1 MNDEERGLM
10 ARLRRR
16 LCGERASV
24 MLEFAFVAPL
34 VFSVAIFATDF
45 TRVLRTEQ
53 QLEIAARLAA
63 DIESH
68 TAAYTSSDITKI
80 SPGSA
85 AKTTAKSYL
94 CQVAHVVRESGYVYI
109 KGDCM
114 MVGNLVSKMFTHVE
128 NFLTGKTFSMD
139 GGNLF
144 VKLVVNTLGKVL
156 GGLLNLITFRTDKYI
171 TEVFPHDREIR
182 MTVAAYIPTIL
193 PADLYD
199 GFALGWSDRPG
210 AIGVWQSCVDLSG
223 LDSFLGVVTADNL
236 KMIKTQRHRVYCYMP
251 VIDSVPIPP
260 TTYVRSFLSWANGQS
275 WMKGIFK

>member
-1 MNDEERGLM
+1 MNEESGIS

-68 TAAYTSSDITKI
+68 MALYTSADTS
-80 SPGSA
+80 
-85 AKTTAKSYL
+85 KTTPSATAKNIAKQYL
-94 CQVAHVVRESGYVYI
+94 YQVAHVVREPGHVYI
-109 KGDCM
+109 KGDSM
-114 MVGNLVSKMFTHVE
+114 MIGNILSQTFTHVADFV
-128 NFLTGKTFSMD
+128 NGRTFSAD

-144 VKLVVNTLGKVL
+144 VKLVVNTLGKVV
-156 GGLLNLITFRTDKYI
+156 GGLLNLVTFKTYHYI
-171 TEVFPHDREIR
+171 TEIFPHDREIR

-193 PADLYD
+193 PAGLYN
-199 GFALGWSDRPG
+199 GFALGWSGRPG
-210 AIGVWQSCVDLSG
+210 AIGVWQSCVDLSSG
-223 LDSFLGVVTADNL
+223 SKKLIDVKAEELQ
-236 KMIKTQRHRVYCYMP
+236 MIKAQRHRVYCYMP
-251 VIDSVPIPP
+251 VVDSVPVAPV
-260 TTYVRSFLSWANGQS
+260 TYVRSFLSWANKQV

>member
-1 MNDEERGLM
+1 MDEERNMM

-68 TAAYTSSDITKI
+68 VALYTKADTSKTTPST
-80 SPGSA
+80 A
-85 AKTTAKSYL
+85 AKTTVKTYLHQVARVVAKSDY
-94 CQVAHVVRESGYVYI
+94 AYI
-109 KGDCM
+109 KGDSM
-114 MVGNLVSKMFTHVE
+114 MVGNLLSKLFTEVDK
-128 NFLTGKTFSMD
+128 FISGRSFSAD

-144 VKLVVNTLGKVL
+144 VKLVVNTLGKVV
-156 GGLLNLITFRTDKYI
+156 GGLLNLVTFRTDRYI
-171 TEVFPHDREIR
+171 TEIFPHDREIR

-193 PADLYD
+193 PAELYD

-223 LDSFLGVVTADNL
+223 ADKTFGVVDADSL

-251 VIDSVPIPP
+251 VMDSVPIAP
-260 TTYVRSFLSWANGQS
+260 TTYVRSFLAWANKQT

>member
-1 MNDEERGLM
+1 MDEERNM
-10 ARLRRR
+10 IARLKRR

-68 TAAYTSSDITKI
+68 MALYTKADTSKTTPSSV
-80 SPGSA
+80 
-85 AKTTAKSYL
+85 AKTTAKAYL
-94 CQVAHVVRESGYVYI
+94 QQVARVVEKSGYAYV
-109 KGDCM
+109 KGDSM
-114 MVGNLVSKMFTHVE
+114 MVGNLLSKLFNEVDKFI
-128 NFLTGKTFSMD
+128 NGRSFSTD
-139 GGNLF
+139 GGNFF

-156 GGLLNLITFRTDKYI
+156 GGLLNLVTFRTDRYI
-171 TEVFPHDREIR
+171 TEIFPHDREIR

-193 PADLYD
+193 PAELYD

-223 LDSFLGVVTADNL
+223 AGDAFGLVDADKL

-251 VIDSVPIPP
+251 VIDSVPIAP
-260 TTYVRSFLSWANGQS
+260 TTYVRSFLSWANKQV